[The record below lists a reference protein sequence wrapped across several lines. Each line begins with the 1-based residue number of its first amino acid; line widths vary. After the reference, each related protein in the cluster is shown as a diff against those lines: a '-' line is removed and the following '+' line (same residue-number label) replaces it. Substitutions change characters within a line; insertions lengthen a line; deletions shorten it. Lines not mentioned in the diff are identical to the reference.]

1 MSELGQAPSG
11 RDQVATAPAP
21 TRHTGLARLLFKS
34 LLTLVLGGFL
44 LAKIELGTLFRT
56 LEGMGLGIALGA
68 LVLTLGSVVVSAWRW
83 HRVLAYL
90 GERVPVMRLVGDTLV
105 GTTYNL
111 FLPTSVG
118 GDVARSLRCARRVR
132 DPELA
137 WASVMFER
145 LMGLVGLALVSLL
158 GLAGSVSTRTRPLLL
173 AALGLTIGLVGF
185 LMLAPVPLFYAA
197 RRVARVS
204 PRLARFLEG
213 LARSF
218 AGPLSRTRARI
229 ETLGWSLVYQAVA
242 LGMLLLPALGW
253 HEPRS
258 WEAVYLGVPIA
269 LIGSIVPVTVGG
281 LGLRESLFVVVLEPF
296 GVSAERA
303 LALALVW
310 LGSNL
315 TVGLLGGLVLLWGR
329 R

>member
-1 MSELGQAPSG
+1 VNPPDHAPSESGQA
-11 RDQVATAPAP
+11 AAWL
-21 TRHTGLARLLFKS
+21 TRPRSISLVGLSIKT
-34 LLTLVLGGFL
+34 LLTLGLGAFVLG
-44 LAKIELGTLFRT
+44 KVELGTLWPI
-56 LEGMGLGIALGA
+56 LQDMGLGVALGTLA
-68 LVLTLGSVVVSAWRW
+68 LTVGSALVSAWRW
-83 HRVLAYL
+83 HRVLVYL
-90 GERVPVMRLVGDTLV
+90 GQRVPVMLLFGDTLV

-118 GDVARSLRCARRVR
+118 GDVARSLRCARRIR

-145 LMGLVGLALVSLL
+145 LVGLIGLALVSLL
-158 GLAGSVSTRTRPLLL
+158 GLGCSVSTGTRPLLL
-173 AALGLTIGLVGF
+173 VTLGLTIGLIALLLF
-185 LMLAPVPLFYAA
+185 APVPLFWAA
-197 RRVARVS
+197 RLGARIS
-204 PRLARFLEG
+204 ERFASLVDG
-213 LARSF
+213 LGRSF
-218 AGPLSRTRARI
+218 AGPLSRTLARV

-242 LGMLLLPALGW
+242 LSVLLLPALGW
-253 HEPRS
+253 HEPRL

-269 LIGSIVPVTVGG
+269 LIGAMAPVTVGG

-315 TVGLLGGLVLLWGR
+315 IVGLLGGLVLLWGR